1 MLKIGCAAALALALA
16 SPCSA
21 EELLAGWVQK
31 VIQQPSGADACPPP
45 CPVGEEKLPDG
56 RVRICVSNGGGCEAL
71 ELKVERDFLGRRE
84 PGSAW
89 SVGRRVGEWGP
100 AFPVTSQLIVVYQ
113 DGDRLRW
120 TPAVMRDGEVLVH
133 PERFTNVL
141 RAVQRDWFG
150 QNTTGMVPVG
160 QVIERLRSGK

>member
-1 MLKIGCAAALALALA
+1 MFRIGCAAALALALA
-16 SPCSA
+16 APCSA

-45 CPVGEEKLPDG
+45 CPVEPEKLPDV
-56 RVRICVSNGGGCEAL
+56 RVRVCVSNAGGCEAM
-71 ELKVERDFLGRRE
+71 ELKVERDFLGRRAAG
-84 PGSAW
+84 GSW

-113 DGDRLRW
+113 DGERLRW
-120 TPAVMRDGEVLVH
+120 TPAIMRDGEVLVH

-141 RAVQRDWFG
+141 RAVRHDWFG
-150 QNTTGMVPVG
+150 RDATGMVPVE
-160 QVIERLRSGK
+160 QLIARLRSGK